1 MTAKIKLNA
10 TSGGGSVSIQAPSS
24 SSNDRVIALPD
35 IADGTLVTSE
45 STLDATKLSGNLP
58 AISGA
63 SLTNIPKA
71 ASTPNVGGTG
81 HIGHAVA
88 NNLTYSN
95 VTGNYLLGNVAS
107 SVSASTIYGLEVYVE
122 LHHHSSSA
130 SHGYLGGWLYQT
142 GKTYNVDGAYFQNN
156 MYNAYSTALRF
167 TYLIP
172 WDPSGTQ
179 SLSLYIT
186 SSLETGTNNYFNIGV
201 QNKLENV

>member
-1 MTAKIKLNA
+1 MAFIIDGTTGIATPDGTVSAPSQRGQDTNSGISYAADTIKFSTNGVERMA
-10 TSGGGSVSIQAPSS
+10 ITNNGITGVSTTEAACTPKVGTSSSIQ
-24 SSNDRVIALPD
+24 
-35 IADGTLVTSE
+35 
-45 STLDATKLSGNLP
+45 
-58 AISGA
+58 
-63 SLTNIPKA
+63 
-71 ASTPNVGGTG
+71 
-81 HIGHAVA
+81 HAVA

-95 VTGNYLLGNVAS
+95 VTGDYLLGNVS
-107 SVSASTIYGLEVYVE
+107 TNLSASTIYGIEAYVE

-167 TYLIP
+167 TYLLP

-201 QNKLENV
+201 QNKLENI

>member
-1 MTAKIKLNA
+1 MALNING
-10 TSGGGSVSIQAPSS
+10 TTGISGVDGSVSAPALTGTDSNTGITFPAADTIKFATGGVERMSITNSGITGVSTTEAACTPSVGGSS
-24 SSNDRVIALPD
+24 SIN
-35 IADGTLVTSE
+35 T
-45 STLDATKLSGNLP
+45 
-58 AISGA
+58 
-63 SLTNIPKA
+63 
-71 ASTPNVGGTG
+71 
-81 HIGHAVA
+81 AVA
-88 NNLTYSN
+88 NNLTYTN
-95 VTGNYLLGNVAS
+95 VTGNYLLGNVTS
-107 SVSASTIYGLEVYVE
+107 GLSASTIYGIEAYVE

-142 GKTYNVDGAYFQNN
+142 GKTYNVDGAYFQLN

-167 TYLIP
+167 TYLMP